1 MALDLSSLKK
11 AVDSLDRALKV
22 AAAGISGQVNTD
34 YEEVIRAGV
43 IQNFEFTYEL
53 CWKFMKRWLELN
65 AGAAAADGSTRKEL
79 FRLAAESRLI
89 TGVENWFKYHSARN
103 ETAHTYDPAKAAE
116 IYRLAAPLAAD
127 ARKLLQ
133 ILEQRND

>member
-1 MALDLSSLKK
+1 MPLDLSSLKK
-11 AVDSLDRALKV
+11 AVDSLDRAIKV
-22 AAAGISGQVNTD
+22 AVGSRNPVQD
-34 YEEVIRAGV
+34 EVIRAGV

-65 AGAAAADGSTRKEL
+65 ADASNVDGCTRKEL

-103 ETAHTYDPAKAAE
+103 ETAHTYDPAKASE
-116 IYRLAAPLAAD
+116 IYALVGPFAAD
-127 ARKLLQ
+127 ARKLLRV
-133 ILEQRND
+133 LEQHND